1 MQNVLVFQCMQPI
14 HFISQ
19 TKHICR
25 PHAACGPP
33 VYKLCY
39 PLVFPSRI
47 STCLPRFS
55 PPWVPAPFPSLLDNK
70 DVWSVATLST
80 SRNPLTLQAGTQAG
94 PRSPSCRF
102 SLLPGPDA
110 EASVSDTQGWPPGLL
125 HCSSLPTSIT
135 MLFMV
140 LLLYLLQASPTGYVL
155 TPFFFLTFFSLVNLI
170 QTYTAEFSL
179 LWETASTC
187 QPHFPLKFQ
196 TYISHCFLHT
206 SV

>member
-1 MQNVLVFQCMQPI
+1 
-14 HFISQ
+14 
-19 TKHICR
+19 
-25 PHAACGPP
+25 
-33 VYKLCY
+33 
-39 PLVFPSRI
+39 
-47 STCLPRFS
+47 
-55 PPWVPAPFPSLLDNK
+55 
-70 DVWSVATLST
+70 
-80 SRNPLTLQAGTQAG
+80 
-94 PRSPSCRF
+94 
-102 SLLPGPDA
+102 
-110 EASVSDTQGWPPGLL
+110 
-125 HCSSLPTSIT
+125 